1 MFRECRYDERN
12 DRKARISAGT
22 KVRTKE
28 EDILL
33 NNY

>member
-1 MFRECRYDERN
+1 MFRECRYD
-12 DRKARISAGT
+12 DRKDRKVRISAGT

-28 EDILL
+28 DILL